1 MRNKIMLDEGMKD
14 VTFTEE
20 ESNNCSPGQE
30 QYARCKNRNS
40 THKTHLLRRDD
51 GQRGEPRIPYT
62 VASLTG
68 WVDGESKGEWG
79 DGVAGKGAVREG
91 IKQARQAEEG
101 GTKLQRSVALSVQG
115 FLAWREM
122 EEAAAAAATLSAAPA
137 RMLWPAR
144 KGHHDL
150 TAMCNIP
157 KFTESNRLLKP
168 PY

>member
-1 MRNKIMLDEGMKD
+1 MLDEGMKD

-68 WVDGESKGEWG
+68 WVDGKSKGEWG

-101 GTKLQRSVALSVQG
+101 V
-115 FLAWREM
+115 AWREM

-144 KGHHDL
+144 KGDHDL

>member
-1 MRNKIMLDEGMKD
+1 MLDEGMKD

-79 DGVAGKGAVREG
+79 DGVAGKGAVRERG
-91 IKQARQAEEG
+91 
-101 GTKLQRSVALSVQG
+101 
-115 FLAWREM
+115 RE
-122 EEAAAAAATLSAAPA
+122 
-137 RMLWPAR
+137 
-144 KGHHDL
+144 
-150 TAMCNIP
+150 
-157 KFTESNRLLKP
+157 
-168 PY
+168 

>member
-68 WVDGESKGEWG
+68 WVDGKSKGEWG

-101 GTKLQRSVALSVQG
+101 GTKLQRRPFGAGIPCLEGDGRSSSSGRHLKRCAGKNALAG
-115 FLAWREM
+115 
-122 EEAAAAAATLSAAPA
+122 
-137 RMLWPAR
+137 
-144 KGHHDL
+144 
-150 TAMCNIP
+150 
-157 KFTESNRLLKP
+157 TERRP
-168 PY
+168 